1 MPTMTITSVQSVEA
15 MMFAQQKQ
23 QQKQQENKKKD
34 NKQKEN
40 NFKEMLDKE
49 MHRQYNKYI
58 IKNKRGKEL

>member
-1 MPTMTITSVQSVEA
+1 MTITSIQSVEA
-15 MMFAQQKQ
+15 MMFAQQQ
-23 QQKQQENKKKD
+23 QRQRENKKKD

-49 MHRQYNKYI
+49 MNKQYNKYI

>member
-15 MMFAQQKQ
+15 MMFAQQ

-40 NFKEMLDKE
+40 NFKEILDKA
-49 MHRQYNKYI
+49 MQRQYNNYN
-58 IKNKRGKEL
+58 NKEREER

>member
-1 MPTMTITSVQSVEA
+1 MPTMTIISIQSIEA
-15 MMFAQQKQ
+15 MMFAQQQ
-23 QQKQQENKKKD
+23 QQRQQENKKKD

-49 MHRQYNKYI
+49 MNRQYNKYI

>member
-1 MPTMTITSVQSVEA
+1 MPTMTITSVQSIEA
-15 MMFAQQKQ
+15 MMFAQ

-40 NFKEMLDKE
+40 NFKEILDKE
-49 MHRQYNKYI
+49 MNRQYNKYI

>member
-1 MPTMTITSVQSVEA
+1 MPTMIIASVQSVEA
-15 MMFAQQKQ
+15 MMFAQQ

-40 NFKEMLDKE
+40 NFKEILDKE
-49 MHRQYNKYI
+49 MNRQYNKYI

>member
-1 MPTMTITSVQSVEA
+1 MPTMIIASVQSVEA
-15 MMFAQQKQ
+15 MMFAQ

-40 NFKEMLDKE
+40 NFKEILDKE
-49 MHRQYNKYI
+49 MNRQYNKYI

>member
-15 MMFAQQKQ
+15 MMFAQQQ

-40 NFKEMLDKE
+40 NFKEILDKE
-49 MHRQYNKYI
+49 MNRQYNKYI
-58 IKNKRGKEL
+58 VKNKRGKEL

>member
-1 MPTMTITSVQSVEA
+1 MIIASVQSVEA
-15 MMFAQQKQ
+15 MMFAQQQ

-40 NFKEMLDKE
+40 NFKEILDKE
-49 MHRQYNKYI
+49 MNKQYNKYI